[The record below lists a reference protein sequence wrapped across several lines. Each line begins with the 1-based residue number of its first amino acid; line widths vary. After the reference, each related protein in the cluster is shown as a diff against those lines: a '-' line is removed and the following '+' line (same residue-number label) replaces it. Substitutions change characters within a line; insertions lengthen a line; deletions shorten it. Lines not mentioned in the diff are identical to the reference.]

1 MARQLTTEDMTSEV
15 ESQGLVRVSLTQA
28 DFETVLA
35 ALEDD
40 AETGAREDAQDVLQS
55 RAPRRWL
62 QELEDAEN
70 AWREDAGRAAS
81 GTES

>member
-1 MARQLTTEDMTSEV
+1 MAGQLTTGVHASAV
-15 ESQGLVRVSLTQA
+15 EPQGVVRVSLTRA

-62 QELEDAEN
+62 QELEDAEDVR
-70 AWREDAGRAAS
+70 RERVGGRDGS
-81 GTES
+81 C